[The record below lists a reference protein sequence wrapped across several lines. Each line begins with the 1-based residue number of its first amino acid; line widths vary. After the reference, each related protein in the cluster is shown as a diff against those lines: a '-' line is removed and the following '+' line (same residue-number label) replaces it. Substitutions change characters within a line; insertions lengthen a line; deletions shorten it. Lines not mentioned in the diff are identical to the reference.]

1 MDFARQGDTNAARGL
16 LADALLASTS
26 SLDPEPR
33 LGFTCSLGVAS
44 LYRVLALVN
53 LEDKSPSRGLQQQ
66 HVALRYQH
74 LANVWVTHVWEKFA
88 RREDGGGPGE
98 GWAWYD
104 RSYIDDSAWPIGLKE
119 MNVEMHVVQNMLADA
134 KADPSSRPRS
144 AETPHSWRDVSL
156 NIGIASVCAYPSENP
171 LPRYAAS
178 NHGAYAARHGYR
190 YRLEQRNLAPER
202 PPAWGKVRLLQRLLE
217 EEPDV
222 DWWLWFD
229 CDTFFMN
236 MSVTLDSLLYR
247 YASVADGLDA
257 DVHLLAAEDA
267 AMLNTGAFLLRRS
280 EWSRSF
286 LRRVWGKQDSIWIS
300 HPWWENA
307 AMIWDLLRF
316 NSEKFRHGL
325 GEDVY
330 PKEAPETRLGE
341 GEKGGRS
348 RKQVRILPQFEF
360 NSYHPATAQLG
371 TQLWGATGLLPV
383 TISLPQIAL
392 QDAPRHLDGGYYATP
407 AAYGT
412 GYAAMPFGSLGGM
425 DSPSSPKKVL
435 LKDLP
440 AVAADPHPEPKK
452 IPQRP
457 ETPPTPPTPQSTPQT
472 KKRNFDFGQDMK
484 SELQTSI
491 RSIFQK
497 WDPRYEVSD
506 YLKER
511 TVQGTLSPAVEEADN
526 PGSLGHPQLCRR
538 RCIYFAKGH
547 CQHGSSCGFCHL
559 EHTRQPAQLD
569 KKQRTIF
576 DKLTE
581 GQKLEILLPHLRTKA
596 TEEQL
601 QHKADSVVEIM
612 ERRMH
617 EVRTEGLWFAGFGG
631 WGLGSHRG
639 IAAARLRPRL

>member
-1 MDFARQGDTNAARGL
+1 MEPYLPELVPLLLPPPEPSAQPLHCPHGFWNAPGSKGDGALAPWPGSELFWRQILSSVLGSMDFARQGDTNAARGL

-53 LEDKSPSRGLQQQ
+53 LEDKSPSRSLQQQ

-119 MNVEMHVVQNMLADA
+119 LNVEMHVVQNMLASA
-134 KADPSSRPRS
+134 TEADQASRPRS
-144 AETPHSWRDVSL
+144 TTPESWRDVSL
-156 NIGIASVCAYPSENP
+156 NIGIASVCAYPPENP

-178 NHGAYAARHGYR
+178 NHRAYAARHGYR

-202 PPAWGKVRLLQRLLE
+202 PPAWGKVRLLQQVLE

-247 YASVADGLDA
+247 YAAAAGGLDA
-257 DVHLLAAEDA
+257 DVHMLAAEDA

-316 NSEKFRHGL
+316 NSEKFRQGL
-325 GEDVY
+325 NEDVY
-330 PKEAPETRLGE
+330 PKE
-341 GEKGGRS
+341 
-348 RKQVRILPQFEF
+348 VRILPQFEF
-360 NSYHPATAQLG
+360 NSYHPATAQMLHDTWMPG
-371 TQLWGATGLLPV
+371 KFVLAFNGVLSNTSPGVVQALYGYYYELACELNRIPVAREGQPKEGECLQPEEPLPPSV
-383 TISLPQIAL
+383 RVDAL
-392 QDAPRHLDGGYYATP
+392 RNVAVRLRLVIVSRAGYYATP

-412 GYAAMPFGSLGGM
+412 GYAAMP
-425 DSPSSPKKVL
+425 
-435 LKDLP
+435 
-440 AVAADPHPEPKK
+440 
-452 IPQRP
+452 
-457 ETPPTPPTPQSTPQT
+457 
-472 KKRNFDFGQDMK
+472 
-484 SELQTSI
+484 
-491 RSIFQK
+491 
-497 WDPRYEVSD
+497 PR
-506 YLKER
+506 
-511 TVQGTLSPAVEEADN
+511 
-526 PGSLGHPQLCRR
+526 
-538 RCIYFAKGH
+538 
-547 CQHGSSCGFCHL
+547 
-559 EHTRQPAQLD
+559 
-569 KKQRTIF
+569 
-576 DKLTE
+576 
-581 GQKLEILLPHLRTKA
+581 
-596 TEEQL
+596 
-601 QHKADSVVEIM
+601 
-612 ERRMH
+612 
-617 EVRTEGLWFAGFGG
+617 
-631 WGLGSHRG
+631 
-639 IAAARLRPRL
+639 RLVH

>member
-1 MDFARQGDTNAARGL
+1 MDFARQGHTNAARGL

-53 LEDKSPSRGLQQQ
+53 LEDKSPSRSLQQQ

-104 RSYIDDSAWPIGLKE
+104 RSYIDESAWPIGLKE
-119 MNVEMHVVQNMLADA
+119 LNIEMHVVQNTLADA
-134 KADPSSRPRS
+134 KADQASRPRS
-144 AETPHSWRDVSL
+144 TTTPESWRDVSL
-156 NIGIASVCAYPSENP
+156 NIGIASVCAYPPENP

-202 PPAWGKVRLLQRLLE
+202 PPAWGKVRLLQQVLE
-217 EEPDV
+217 EELDV

-247 YASVADGLDA
+247 YAAAAGGLDA
-257 DVHLLAAEDA
+257 DVHMLAAEDA

-325 GEDVY
+325 NDDVY
-330 PKEAPETRLGE
+330 PKE
-341 GEKGGRS
+341 
-348 RKQVRILPQFEF
+348 VRILPQFEF
-360 NSYHPATAQLG
+360 NSYHPATAQMLHDTWMPG
-371 TQLWGATGLLPV
+371 KFVLAFNGFQLRVAGNPKKAWRAGA
-383 TISLPQIAL
+383 
-392 QDAPRHLDGGYYATP
+392 GYYATP

-412 GYAAMPFGSLGGM
+412 GYAAMP
-425 DSPSSPKKVL
+425 
-435 LKDLP
+435 
-440 AVAADPHPEPKK
+440 
-452 IPQRP
+452 
-457 ETPPTPPTPQSTPQT
+457 
-472 KKRNFDFGQDMK
+472 
-484 SELQTSI
+484 
-491 RSIFQK
+491 
-497 WDPRYEVSD
+497 PR
-506 YLKER
+506 
-511 TVQGTLSPAVEEADN
+511 
-526 PGSLGHPQLCRR
+526 
-538 RCIYFAKGH
+538 
-547 CQHGSSCGFCHL
+547 
-559 EHTRQPAQLD
+559 
-569 KKQRTIF
+569 
-576 DKLTE
+576 
-581 GQKLEILLPHLRTKA
+581 
-596 TEEQL
+596 
-601 QHKADSVVEIM
+601 
-612 ERRMH
+612 
-617 EVRTEGLWFAGFGG
+617 
-631 WGLGSHRG
+631 
-639 IAAARLRPRL
+639 RLVH